1 MISFPNPELS
11 TTPQFE
17 VDVYFCT
24 SYLMIEKRKKILP
37 DVTSE
42 DVEERVLVLRNQRVL
57 IDSDVAELYGIE
69 TKRVNEAVRNNP
81 EKFPYGYIFVL
92 DKYEKQEVVENFD
105 HLNKLKFSKVQP
117 TAFTERGLYMLAT
130 ILKSE
135 RAISTTLAIVDT
147 FVQVREMARTM
158 EALQTVDDG
167 GLQQKGLLQRTGDL
181 LAGVIGQNLSTR
193 TTETEIELNFAVV
206 KIKHKIIRRDENE
219 D

>member
-1 MISFPNPELS
+1 
-11 TTPQFE
+11 
-17 VDVYFCT
+17 
-24 SYLMIEKRKKILP
+24 MIEKRKKILP

-92 DKYEKQEVVENFD
+92 DKYEKQEVVENFG

-130 ILKSE
+130 I
-135 RAISTTLAIVDT
+135 
-147 FVQVREMARTM
+147 
-158 EALQTVDDG
+158 
-167 GLQQKGLLQRTGDL
+167 
-181 LAGVIGQNLSTR
+181 
-193 TTETEIELNFAVV
+193 
-206 KIKHKIIRRDENE
+206 
-219 D
+219 

>member
-1 MISFPNPELS
+1 
-11 TTPQFE
+11 
-17 VDVYFCT
+17 
-24 SYLMIEKRKKILP
+24 MIEKRKKILP

-105 HLNKLKFSKVQP
+105 HLNKVKFSKVQP